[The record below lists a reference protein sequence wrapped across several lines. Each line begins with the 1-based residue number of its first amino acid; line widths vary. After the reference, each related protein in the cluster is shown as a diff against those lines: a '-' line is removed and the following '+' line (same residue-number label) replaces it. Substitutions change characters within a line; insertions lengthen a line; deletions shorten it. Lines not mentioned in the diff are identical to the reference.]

1 MLKLLL
7 SDLGNPVA
15 ECSVARSLRS
25 KLRIYSKE
33 VIYDQNQYER
43 YLLVK
48 WEFSKKIFFHLH
60 NLSR

>member
-15 ECSVARSLRS
+15 DCSVARSLRS

-33 VIYDQNQYER
+33 AICDQNQHEI

-48 WEFSKKIFFHLH
+48 WEFSKI
-60 NLSR
+60 NYSY